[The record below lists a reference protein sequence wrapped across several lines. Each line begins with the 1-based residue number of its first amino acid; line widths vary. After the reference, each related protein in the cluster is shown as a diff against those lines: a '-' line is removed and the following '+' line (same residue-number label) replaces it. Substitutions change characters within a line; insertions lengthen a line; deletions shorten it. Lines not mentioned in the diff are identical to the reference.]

1 MKDTDFLLVQQGR
14 LARLGLSDIPPLIS
28 SPAAPSSEDH
38 RRNCLAWHLLCTRT
52 RSEIGQWLK
61 KQSRGMAEDMRS
73 RLNRLKQQ
81 VWEMRR
87 EAEAL

>member
-1 MKDTDFLLVQQGR
+1 MSNPSLLKLGINCLPDLIATATD
-14 LARLGLSDIPPLIS
+14 PH
-28 SPAAPSSEDH
+28 SEDH
-38 RRNCLAWHLLCTRT
+38 RRNCLAWYLLCTRT
-52 RSEIGQWLK
+52 RYEIGQWLK